1 MPFHCQLAHGSPTG
15 IIPGFTNVK
24 ELYGKIA
31 ECYDIQPEEILYCT
45 LNTHKVDM
53 TKLLGGMIGL
63 DDFIF
68 AHRKGQT
75 KEIEITKTEEALGV
89 TITDNGTGYA
99 FIKTVKKGSIID
111 KIDDIKVGDHI
122 ERIDNKSLV
131 GCCHFEVTKLLKEIP
146 KGTTFTIH
154 LVEPLKADFSHI
166 EPRIRIENLGSEK
179 KSYDSG
185 KKTLR
190 LNANGPVAVE
200 NPGEK
205 RKAKVTSE
213 EQDPEKIG
221 SVQPKRI
228 GKKRTATER
237 PRTSEDDY
245 PNKGYKSDWFRN
257 APTLREEFLKKLH
270 IGDLLEFDRL
280 TYKHWAVYVGC
291 DEVVHLCNVK
301 SSLFSGTSASISTSK
316 YTECEITDENPVQ
329 KNDLYKVWSNS
340 LCRINNSFD
349 RKSAPN
355 PSYEI
360 FKRAI
365 LFILAPDKGFKGY
378 NLLTMNCEHFALL
391 VRNNRAESLQVEQLA
406 RRIKDVL
413 TDVLIPTFGAWKFG
427 PSSAAITFGVST
439 VLHLS
444 KDYSNTN

>member
-270 IGDLLEFDRL
+270 IG
-280 TYKHWAVYVGC
+280 
-291 DEVVHLCNVK
+291 
-301 SSLFSGTSASISTSK
+301 
-316 YTECEITDENPVQ
+316 
-329 KNDLYKVWSNS
+329 
-340 LCRINNSFD
+340 
-349 RKSAPN
+349 
-355 PSYEI
+355 
-360 FKRAI
+360 
-365 LFILAPDKGFKGY
+365 FKGY